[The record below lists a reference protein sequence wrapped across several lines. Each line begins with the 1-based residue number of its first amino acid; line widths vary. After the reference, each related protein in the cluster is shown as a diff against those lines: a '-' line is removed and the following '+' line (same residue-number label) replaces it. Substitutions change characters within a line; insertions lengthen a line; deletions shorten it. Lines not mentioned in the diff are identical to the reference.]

1 MCFIIE
7 VCEVFRKALLC
18 ISYLP
23 DAMGFCYFSL
33 GVYNNVG
40 MNISFTSYHELNYI
54 RSRFDFTEHSK
65 EDNHYESNDT
75 VLFVWLKDD
84 GITTISY
91 LGAMD
96 YSLVAYI
103 VDIFILLPGKG
114 VCSRL

>member
-7 VCEVFRKALLC
+7 ICEVFRKALLC
-18 ISYLP
+18 VSYLP

-33 GVYNNVG
+33 GVYNNVE

-54 RSRFDFTEHSK
+54 RSRFDFTKYSE

-75 VLFVWLKDD
+75 FLFVWLKDN
-84 GITTISY
+84 GITRTSY

-96 YSLVAYI
+96 YSLVTYN
-103 VDIFILLPGKG
+103 VDTPILLFHY
-114 VCSRL
+114 